1 MNKKGMEERLYF
13 WVFYFV
19 VLIIILLGLF
29 NYINNL
35 SDETTFNQ
43 DYLVRDVALILNSV
57 YASPGDIEVR
67 YSVPEN
73 NFIFIIE
80 NGLVTIREEG
90 DVLNKRSY
98 PYQEDNYVESNL
110 DDVLKLKSPKMI
122 LFSKKKNILNV
133 KRISEWS
140 DE

>member
-1 MNKKGMEERLYF
+1 MNKKGTEERLYF

-29 NYINNL
+29 NYVNNL
-35 SDETTFNQ
+35 ADKTTFNQ
-43 DYLVRDVALILNSV
+43 DYLVRDIALVLNAV
-57 YASPGDIEVR
+57 YASPGDIEVK

-73 NFIFIIE
+73 DFIFIIE
-80 NGLVTIREEG
+80 NGLVTIKEEG

-98 PYQEDNYVESNL
+98 SYQEDNYVESNL
-110 DDVLKLKSPKMI
+110 DDVELKSPKVI
-122 LFSKKKNILNV
+122 LFSKKEGILNV
-133 KRISEWS
+133 KKISEWN